1 MAFVLD
7 TRLWGGLPLLPHAGE
22 GRPRPPLL
30 KLRVVYLE
38 QPGAAFEVLY
48 DSLGGC
54 KTARAVGGSSRS
66 GSARWNFID
75 VDLMDGRFG
84 RGCITALGSADVV
97 LRAGAP
103 AGAGGPSRTAAAAD
117 AIISTIEIYDPA
129 RVPP

>member
-1 MAFVLD
+1 MACGPQDQPYGRFARGFEAGSGRDTMAVVLD
-7 TRLWGGLPLLPHAGE
+7 TRLWGGLPLMPHAGE
-22 GRPRPPLL
+22 GKGTARPPLL

-38 QPGAAFEVLY
+38 QPDAAFEVLY

-84 RGCITALGSADVV
+84 RGSYE
-97 LRAGAP
+97 P
-103 AGAGGPSRTAAAAD
+103 N
-117 AIISTIEIYDPA
+117 
-129 RVPP
+129 